1 MLCDRNRVYLR
12 FFNFF
17 ILSGADVFGIEY
29 KPFNKKKEEY
39 SMPKGA
45 AFEDEAEFEIEMNK
59 SKIIKN
65 NGEDD
70 EFDIDVSE
78 DIMNNKNGQNN
89 QNIGWNSSE
98 SESTAAATVAVAVA
112 VAAKRS
118 ADIAARLQREEEEEI
133 LFMAALK
140 NENKLNLEAAERL
153 KSEELGSG
161 SGIKNSENSGVDV
174 GFVGKKPPSS
184 ILAAK
189 QALEDIVSIYSN
201 GLGDQE
207 VLLLDIKDEKLS
219 KLNNYENTA
228 QQIQI
233 QKGVSTTID
242 EGDEDED
249 EREEQIEVVAKIEK
263 VFQHMKLEA
272 EWDAL
277 ESSEEHSSNNVLST
291 DYITDIEFKE
301 MKYSE
306 ALEYLRYVQPYLHY
320 TYITIDKK
328 K

>member
-1 MLCDRNRVYLR
+1 
-12 FFNFF
+12 
-17 ILSGADVFGIEY
+17 
-29 KPFNKKKEEY
+29 
-39 SMPKGA
+39 MPKGA

-78 DIMNNKNGQNN
+78 DIMTNKSTKNN
-89 QNIGWNSSE
+89 QNIGCNSSE
-98 SESTAAATVAVAVA
+98 SESESITAVAVA

-140 NENKLNLEAAERL
+140 NENKLNLEAAEKL

-161 SGIKNSENSGVDV
+161 SGINKGENVSGVDS
-174 GFVGKKPPSS
+174 GFVEKKPPST

-207 VLLLDIKDEKLS
+207 VLLLDIKDDKLS

-291 DYITDIEFKE
+291 DNNTDIEFKE

-320 TYITIDKK
+320 TYITIDEKK
-328 K
+328 YILII